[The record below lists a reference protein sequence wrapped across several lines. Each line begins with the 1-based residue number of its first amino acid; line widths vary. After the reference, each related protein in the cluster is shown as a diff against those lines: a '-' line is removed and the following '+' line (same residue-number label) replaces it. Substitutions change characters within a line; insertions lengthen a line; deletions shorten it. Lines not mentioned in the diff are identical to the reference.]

1 MEFAVN
7 MPEHDPHVGQAL
19 RSTSDSPSS
28 STWSLALAEIAV
40 MRSVGAWA
48 TPFTTTALPASI
60 GPPDTNTVGT
70 FKRSAALSIPGV
82 ILSQL
87 EMQTR
92 ASAVCALT
100 MYSTESAMIS
110 RLGREYSMPPCPIAI
125 PSSTAIVWNS
135 RGTPPAARTAS
146 ATMSPTFLRWT
157 CPGTNCVYEFAIAT
171 IGFPKSESVIPV
183 ARHSARAPAAFRP
196 AVVVRDLSGGMSV
209 FLSQR
214 TEVLTNATR
223 ALFAVCVRPVLH
235 RLLAVRFG
243 VGVVGRF
250 VRRGGRA

>member
-1 MEFAVN
+1 
-7 MPEHDPHVGQAL
+7 
-19 RSTSDSPSS
+19 
-28 STWSLALAEIAV
+28 
-40 MRSVGAWA
+40 
-48 TPFTTTALPASI
+48 
-60 GPPDTNTVGT
+60 
-70 FKRSAALSIPGV
+70 
-82 ILSQL
+82 
-87 EMQTR
+87 
-92 ASAVCALT
+92 
-100 MYSTESAMIS
+100 
-110 RLGREYSMPPCPIAI
+110 MPPWPIAM

-157 CPGTNCVYEFAIAT
+157 CPGTNCVYELAIAT

-223 ALFAVCVRPVLH
+223 ALFPVCVRPVLH
-235 RLLAVRFG
+235 RLLAVRFR
-243 VGVVGRF
+243 VGVVGCF
-250 VRRGGRA
+250 VRRGGCRVGVGDAAAARLGDIGKPVERDDGKGHLAPVGQG